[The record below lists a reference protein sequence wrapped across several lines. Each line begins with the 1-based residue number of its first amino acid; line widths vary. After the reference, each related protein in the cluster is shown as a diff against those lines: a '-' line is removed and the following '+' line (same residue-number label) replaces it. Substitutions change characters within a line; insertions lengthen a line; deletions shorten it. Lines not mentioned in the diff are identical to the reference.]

1 MRPTITMRRNKFAS
15 PFVSFDNETKVGY
28 RIGSNCQKGE
38 NFITSNFLKIRGRVR
53 RIVPSLIICINYQY
67 SSNKKRCQ
75 LLNSLMPQNSWDNG
89 FLSIAKLFVGQ
100 LVISIVNINVKLY
113 CVVALISSKK
123 IFLSK
128 WYIFFYTLEFLKISL
143 ASSQVLFLCWL
154 DFGNINKC

>member
-1 MRPTITMRRNKFAS
+1 M
-15 PFVSFDNETKVGY
+15 
-28 RIGSNCQKGE
+28 
-38 NFITSNFLKIRGRVR
+38 
-53 RIVPSLIICINYQY
+53 
-67 SSNKKRCQ
+67 
-75 LLNSLMPQNSWDNG
+75 G
-89 FLSIAKLFVGQ
+89 FFSIAKLFVGQ